1 MEGINK
7 IVTGKL
13 VELSEMELID
23 CDHNSHG
30 CNGGRMD
37 YAFQWVISNGGI
49 DTEADYTPSPDV
61 TALVMP
67 TRSVRCCHDI
77 SN

>member
-1 MEGINK
+1 VAALEGINK

-30 CNGGRMD
+30 CNGGCMD
-37 YAFQWVISNGGI
+37 YAF
-49 DTEADYTPSPDV
+49 
-61 TALVMP
+61 
-67 TRSVRCCHDI
+67 
-77 SN
+77 

>member
-13 VELSEMELID
+13 VELSEQELID
-23 CDHNSHG
+23 CDHKSDG

-49 DTEADYTPSPDV
+49 DTEADYRFTGRDGTCDANKVGTVLS
-61 TALVMP
+61 
-67 TRSVRCCHDI
+67 
-77 SN
+77 